1 MHNLFEGT
9 ARHFMHVIL
18 ENGILA
24 RSAMHT
30 VEERTKGI
38 SSPYD
43 FGRLPLKI
51 ASKFAGFKADQWR
64 NWVIIFSEIALIGLI
79 PQSYYNCW
87 QKYAKACKLVCTHAI
102 TKMKITE
109 ADRLLFQEF
118 CEEFCRLF
126 GKEFCTL
133 NMHKHLHFM
142 ECMLDYGPIYGFWCF
157 PFERFNGQ
165 LGSFHTNSKNIEL
178 QIVRKF
184 LRSQTVMSLPREEHE
199 ASSAYSQKSLQE
211 ICQMKYSQILHL
223 QSALLPDQ
231 SLSFAIDYTE
241 FDMKAIYDLS
251 KSKEKDAVLSQ
262 DEQHRLAQVYN
273 ILHGDIAISFFFI
286 SN

>member
-1 MHNLFEGT
+1 MFESEHGLRYSELLQLPYFDISHYCVVDPMHILFDGT

-43 FGRLPLKI
+43 VGRLPLKI

-79 PQSYYNCW
+79 PQSYYDCW

-109 ADRLLFQEF
+109 ADRLFQ
-118 CEEFCRLF
+118 
-126 GKEFCTL
+126 
-133 NMHKHLHFM
+133 
-142 ECMLDYGPIYGFWCF
+142 Y
-157 PFERFNGQ
+157 
-165 LGSFHTNSKNIEL
+165 S
-178 QIVRKF
+178 VRNFVDCLEK
-184 LRSQTVMSLPREEHE
+184 
-199 ASSAYSQKSLQE
+199 SSA
-211 ICQMKYSQILHL
+211 H
-223 QSALLPDQ
+223 
-231 SLSFAIDYTE
+231 
-241 FDMKAIYDLS
+241 
-251 KSKEKDAVLSQ
+251 
-262 DEQHRLAQVYN
+262 
-273 ILHGDIAISFFFI
+273 
-286 SN
+286 